1 MGEFQSYIGVDFWTA
16 LFTLLNFLAVFF
28 VGKHFLWGPVMNI
41 IQTRQKEIDDI
52 YSEAD
57 TARNSA
63 KAMEAEYKEK
73 LSTAVETSE
82 RIVKDAV
89 VRGQAREE
97 EIIRKANEEA
107 DAILD
112 KASKDIAMEKKKAIN
127 DAKNEISGLAMAIAG
142 KVVERELNEQDQKGL
157 IDSFI
162 DGLGDGV

>member
-1 MGEFQSYIGVDFWTA
+1 MGEFQSFIGVDFWTA
-16 LFTLLNFLAVFF
+16 LFTLPNFLAVFF

>member
-1 MGEFQSYIGVDFWTA
+1 MGEFQSFIGVDFWTA